1 METMTSLKT
10 TIKLTGG
17 YVACLTLLSACGH
30 MMTQHPDNQAAISA
44 RQNAMKAIG
53 AASAALRNP
62 ALDAATARS
71 TGMTINQNL
80 KVFAAN
86 LPKGSGPESG
96 LTTKA
101 KSEIWTSSPAFNNAL
116 NAGLNASQALAT
128 TTGEPATVAA
138 QARALNQACA
148 GCHTTYRT

>member
-1 METMTSLKT
+1 MTRLGRTLTSMVGYGGLLTM
-10 TIKLTGG
+10 
-17 YVACLTLLSACGH
+17 LSACGH
-30 MMTQHPDNQAAISA
+30 MMMHHPDNQAAISA

-71 TGMTINQNL
+71 TGATINQNL

-101 KSEIWTSSPAFNNAL
+101 KSEIWTSSGSFNNAL
-116 NAGLNASQALAT
+116 NAGLNASQALANT
-128 TTGEPATVAA
+128 SGDTATIQA
-138 QARALNQACA
+138 QARALMQACG
-148 GCHTTYRT
+148 GCHTTYRS

>member
-1 METMTSLKT
+1 
-10 TIKLTGG
+10 
-17 YVACLTLLSACGH
+17 
-30 MMTQHPDNQAAISA
+30 
-44 RQNAMKAIG
+44 MKAIG

-71 TGMTINQNL
+71 TGATINQNL
-80 KVFAAN
+80 KAFAAN

-101 KSEIWTSSPAFNNAL
+101 KSEIWTSSTAFNNAL
-116 NAGLNASQALAT
+116 NAGLSASQALAT

-138 QARALNQACA
+138 QARALTQACA
-148 GCHTTYRT
+148 GCHTNYRS

>member
-1 METMTSLKT
+1 MTKLGRTLTFIGGCAGMLT
-10 TIKLTGG
+10 TLG
-17 YVACLTLLSACGH
+17 ACGH
-30 MMTQHPDNQAAISA
+30 MMTHHPDTQGAITA

-71 TGMTINQNL
+71 TGATINQNL

-101 KSEIWTSSPAFNNAL
+101 KSEIWTSSASFNNAL
-116 NAGLNASQALAT
+116 NAGLSASQALAT
-128 TTGEPATVAA
+128 TSGDTAAVQA
-138 QARALNQACA
+138 QARALMQACG
-148 GCHTTYRT
+148 GCHTTYRS

>member
-1 METMTSLKT
+1 MTKISAFLAASGA
-10 TIKLTGG
+10 LLLLGG
-17 YVACLTLLSACGH
+17 CGH
-30 MMTQHPDNQAAISA
+30 MMDRGPDSQAAISA

-62 ALDAATARS
+62 ALDAATARA
-71 TGMTINQNL
+71 TGATINQNL

-101 KSEIWTSSPAFNNAL
+101 KSEIWTSSDAFNNAL
-116 NAGLNASQALAT
+116 NAGINASQALAT
-128 TTGEPATVAA
+128 TTGDATAVQA
-138 QARALNQACA
+138 QARAVMQACA
-148 GCHTTYRT
+148 GCHTNYRS

>member
-1 METMTSLKT
+1 MNTLAKT
-10 TIKLTGG
+10 TASVSAG
-17 YVACLTLLSACGH
+17 AALLLLGACGH
-30 MMTQHPDNQAAISA
+30 MMDHRPDSQAAITA

-53 AASAALRNP
+53 AASGALRNP
-62 ALDAATARS
+62 TLDAATARS
-71 TGMTINQNL
+71 TGATINQNL

-116 NAGLNASQALAT
+116 NAGLSASQALAN
-128 TTGEPATVAA
+128 TTGEPATVSA
-138 QARALNQACA
+138 QARALTQACA
-148 GCHTTYRT
+148 GCHTNYRS